1 VKLKDYSWSL
11 AIENYLKGEMR
22 TFFCD
27 NFEDGKRL
35 DDMAKQYLGNR
46 ISCVVSRFMDRL
58 FDTSSARAIPSQVR
72 FVKLFCQH
80 NLTKTNDC
88 SFHRTC

>member
-27 NFEDGKRL
+27 NFEDSKKL
-35 DDMAKQYLGNR
+35 DEMAKRILGNLV
-46 ISCVVSRFMDRL
+46 SCVVSRFYDRL
-58 FDTSSARAIPSQVR
+58 FDVSTKRATDNV
-72 FVKLFCQH
+72 
-80 NLTKTNDC
+80 
-88 SFHRTC
+88 

>member
-46 ISCVVSRFMDRL
+46 ISCVVSRFMDRP
-58 FDTSSARAIPSQVR
+58 FDTSSARAIPSQVC
-72 FVKLFCQH
+72 FVEQFSQRS
-80 NLTKTNDC
+80 LTLLIFY
-88 SFHRTC
+88 S